1 MTTSASPVAGFELQK
16 ESSSLRLL
24 LADVW
29 RSRALLAMLARQDFF
44 VRYRRASL
52 GLMWA
57 VGVPLIQ
64 TAVLVVVFTKLVK
77 IPIGPHYPA
86 FVLTGMLGWNF
97 FSMTIQTGS
106 TSIVDNASLSSKIYF
121 PRIVLPLMKV
131 VANLY
136 AFVLS
141 AAILIGVCVLTGVP
155 LTARLAWLLPS
166 TVLMVALSAA
176 FSLVLAALHVY
187 SRDIRYIVQAALM
200 AWFYLTPVFYSL
212 ARARGFGHL
221 LAINPATGMVVLMR
235 AATTGYD
242 AYWIS
247 SVLWSLGWTAALV
260 AIGLVL
266 HRRFDRVFSDLL

>member
-1 MTTSASPVAGFELQK
+1 VTASATPVVSFELRK
-16 ESSSLRLL
+16 ESSTLRSLLT
-24 LADVW
+24 DVW

-52 GLMWA
+52 GLVWA
-57 VGVPLIQ
+57 VGVPLVQ

-97 FSMTIQTGS
+97 FSMTVQTGS
-106 TSIVDNASLSSKIYF
+106 TSIVDNATLSSKIYF
-121 PRIVLPLMKV
+121 PRAVLPLMKV

-141 AAILIGVCVLTGVP
+141 AAILIVVCILTGLP
-155 LTARLAWLLPS
+155 LTARLAWLVPATL
-166 TVLMVALSAA
+166 LMVALSAA
-176 FSLVLAALHVY
+176 FSLVLAAVHVY
-187 SRDIRYIVQAALM
+187 SRDIRYIVQASLI
-200 AWFYLTPVFYSL
+200 AWFYLTPIFYSL
-212 ARARGFGHL
+212 ARAHSFGHL

-242 AYWIS
+242 AYWVS
-247 SVLWSLGWTAALV
+247 SVLWSLGWTVALC